1 MQAAKASEEK
11 ERSTGTALR
20 PLSSITSMVALRV
33 VTGALAATAAL
44 LLPATAGAAL
54 EAPTLLSPAASASM
68 QSLPAFA
75 WNGVAGASK
84 YEFALAADAGFNAPV
99 LGLGEG
105 QFFTRNTRATVKKT
119 LPNGTYWWRVRA
131 IAASGAV
138 SPWAAPR
145 PLRKAWTTA
154 PTLVSPTL
162 GAVAS
167 HPLTPL
173 VLKWSAV
180 PHAAKYLVTVAS
192 DPALGSAV
200 LGQGNVETAG
210 TSYAPRALLLP
221 PGTYYWGVTPLDA
234 QGHRGQSS
242 AVGTFT
248 WIWPTATPTTV
259 GDMRVDNEVYD
270 PVFSWDPVP
279 GAATYELEINPQEDF
294 SPGSRV
300 CCVGTGFPKI
310 IASTHSPE
318 RNLRDNTYYWRVRA
332 IDAFG
337 NAGSW
342 NVGPSFVKT
351 FDKVPPVVGP
361 SVKNLH
367 LRDHLADPGSDVDPT
382 PGSGYQTHVPI
393 VTWDPVP
400 GASSYEVDV
409 YPFEGGVCNWSS
421 SALDHWPAVRT
432 ATNHWTPLGSG
443 WNNVKP
449 YADALPMATEGWR
462 LSDGS
467 EYCVRVR
474 ARADRE
480 RDGISE
486 VYGDYSY
493 INDGSA
499 PAFEWAGPP
508 LGDFCSPTCNFA
520 NMGASDYLI
529 PATGVTTTRMP
540 LFTWKPLPRHPKR
553 RLLNTGG
560 AVAVTLTGDVE
571 GTTDLRVT
579 VQDHPGNSS
588 QDDVL
593 IWPNIFGAT
602 EVYTY
607 TDGNLGSLVAA
618 INADADLL
626 VTAQLNTAV
635 LPLAYVTNVP
645 FTPGTLS
652 YFVLVSKDASF
663 SNIVDYAFTQLPV
676 YAPRGPSWVRTYQ
689 DESTLFYWAV
699 LPASESN
706 GGGAAGNPLLA
717 APSNLR
723 KESIPPTLV
732 TPTSGENVVGQPTFR
747 WTPVEGARRYTLQV
761 SQDPSFGTTL
771 DTPDITTTSTAF
783 TAAKAYPADTVLYWR
798 VRANDE
804 NLVGLRWSAVG
815 SFQRRLPAPV
825 PYFDALAGEMFPVI
839 SWAPVPGAVS
849 YRIAVDEPDGEHY
862 EYDDFRSAAA
872 AFVKMTGTGIT
883 GIRVRANFP
892 TNTTAVTPGPWSS
905 TVFHTRTVGEP
916 TGARTDATNDRVL
929 FSWDAKPGAKQ
940 YRVMVSGKED
950 FSVTVEDVKTDNTSF
965 APSLLL
971 PGYLQ
976 GGTFWWKVAAVDEDL
991 NLGDFTRA
999 HSFVLQKPAGPGT
1012 GPQATQRLRL
1022 TTKGKLRAKRLRR
1035 VVVTVKAGGRA
1046 VRSARVRAFGVGVV
1060 TKWRTTNRYGRVTFR
1075 LKPKAKGVMFF
1086 QANKK
1091 GYLAAASRVRVR

>member
-20 PLSSITSMVALRV
+20 PLSSITSMAALRV
-33 VTGALAATAAL
+33 VTGALAATTAL
-44 LLPATAGAAL
+44 LLAAPAGAAL
-54 EAPTLLSPAASASM
+54 EMPTLVSPAASASV

-75 WNGVAGASK
+75 WNVVPGAAK

-99 LGLGEG
+99 LGMGEG

-131 IAASGAV
+131 VAASGAV

-145 PLRKAWTTA
+145 PLRKAWTAA
-154 PTLVSPTL
+154 PTLLSPTL
-162 GAVAS
+162 GAVTS

-180 PHAAKYLVTVAS
+180 PHAAKYWVTIAS

-200 LGQGNVETAG
+200 LGQGNVETSG

-221 PGTYYWGVTPLDA
+221 PGTYYWGVTPLDS
-234 QGHRGQSS
+234 QGHRGQPST
-242 AVGTFT
+242 VGTFT
-248 WIWPTATPTTV
+248 WIWPTATPTSV
-259 GDMRVDNEVYD
+259 GDMRVDEEVYD

-279 GAATYELEINPQEDF
+279 GAARYELEVNPQEDF

-300 CCVGTGFPKI
+300 CCVGTGFPTI
-310 IASTHSPE
+310 IAPTHSPE

-351 FDKVPPVVGP
+351 FDKSPPVTGH
-361 SVKNLH
+361 SIKNLH
-367 LRDHLADPGSDVDPT
+367 LRDHLSDPGSDVD
-382 PGSGYQTHVPI
+382 GLSAGYQTQVPI

-409 YPFEGGVCNWSS
+409 YPFEAGSCNWSS
-421 SALDHWPAVRT
+421 SALDHWAAVRT
-432 ATNHWTPLGSG
+432 ATTSWTPLGSG

-449 YADALPMATEGWR
+449 YADAKPMATEGSR
-462 LSDGS
+462 LFAGNS
-467 EYCVRVR
+467 YCVRVR
-474 ARADRE
+474 ARSDRE

-486 VYGDYSY
+486 VYGAYTY
-493 INDGSA
+493 INLGTA
-499 PAFEWAGPP
+499 PAFQWVGPP
-508 LGDFCSPTCNFA
+508 DVTTDCSPSCTL
-520 NMGASDYLI
+520 GYLGSTDYLV
-529 PATGVTTTRMP
+529 PATGVTSTRMP
-540 LFTWKPLPRHPKR
+540 LFTWKPLPRYEKKT
-553 RLLNTGG
+553 LLNTSLIPALRFTGEVLG
-560 AVAVTLTGDVE
+560 STGLNVTVE
-571 GTTDLRVT
+571 ENDGTPSQDLMTISSDDSTQIYSYADGNLSALATAINSDLDRQVT
-579 VQDHPGNSS
+579 VQ
-588 QDDVL
+588 VL
-593 IWPNIFGAT
+593 ASGT
-602 EVYTY
+602 
-607 TDGNLGSLVAA
+607 
-618 INADADLL
+618 
-626 VTAQLNTAV
+626 
-635 LPLAYVTNVP
+635 PLAYVTASP
-645 FTPGTLS
+645 FSPGVQS

-663 SNIVDYAFTQLPV
+663 SNIVDYAFTQVPA
-676 YAPRGPSWVRTYQ
+676 YAPRGLSWIRTYQ
-689 DESTLFYWAV
+689 DETTSYYWAV
-699 LPASESN
+699 LPASELN
-706 GGGAAGNPLLA
+706 GSGASGNPLLGA
-717 APSNLR
+717 SSNFR
-723 KESIPPTLV
+723 KESIPPTLT
-732 TPTSGENVVGQPTFR
+732 TPTAGENVVGQPTFR
-747 WTPVEGARRYTLQV
+747 WSPAEGARQYTLQV

-771 DTPDITTTSTAF
+771 DTPDITTSSTAY
-783 TAAKAYPADTVLYWR
+783 TATKAYPADTVLYWR

-804 NLVGLRWSAVG
+804 NNVGLRWSAVG
-815 SFQRRLPAPV
+815 SFQRRLPAPA
-825 PYFDALAGEMFPVI
+825 PFFDALAGDMFPVI

-849 YRIAVDEPDGEHY
+849 YRIAVDEPDGEHF

-892 TNTTAVTPGPWSS
+892 TNTTAVTPGPWST

-916 TGARTDATNDRVL
+916 TGARTDATNERVL

-940 YRVMVSGKED
+940 YRVLVSGRED
-950 FSVTVEDVKTDNTSF
+950 FSANVEDVKTDNTSF

-971 PGYLQ
+971 PSYLQ
-976 GGTFWWKVAAVDEDL
+976 GGTFWWKVAAVDEDQ

-999 HSFVLQKPAGPGT
+999 HSFVLAKSGT
-1012 GPQATQRLRL
+1012 GGAPQTTQRLRL
-1022 TTKGKLRAKRLRR
+1022 TTKGRLTARRLRK

-1060 TKWRTTNRYGRVTFR
+1060 TRWRTTNRYGRVTFR
-1075 LKPKAKGVMFF
+1075 MKPKAKGVMFF
-1086 QANKK
+1086 QAQKK